1 MAISEGHNFLC
12 RKTSLTALRTFKGTR
27 IVTVTIKICFDHD
40 VDDEEEEDDDD
51 DDDDDDH
58 MMEVSR

>member
-27 IVTVTIKICFDHD
+27 IVTVTIKIRYDHSA
-40 VDDEEEEDDDD
+40 DDEEEEEEEEEEDDDD
-51 DDDDDDH
+51 GQQ
-58 MMEVSR
+58 MKS

>member
-27 IVTVTIKICFDHD
+27 IVTVTINICYDHSAND
-40 VDDEEEEDDDD
+40 EEEEEEEDDDD
-51 DDDDDDH
+51 GQQ
-58 MMEVSR
+58 MKSESS